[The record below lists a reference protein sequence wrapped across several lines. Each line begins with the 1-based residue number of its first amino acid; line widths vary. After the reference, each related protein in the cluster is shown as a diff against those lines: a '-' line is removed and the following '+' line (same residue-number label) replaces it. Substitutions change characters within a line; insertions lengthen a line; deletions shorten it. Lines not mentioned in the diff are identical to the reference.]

1 MSCLQRAFEDK
12 YEDFKKSLNLNT
24 GSLKGSYVVDNE
36 FPIGQHDKQQ
46 YFRSITYQVKLSG
59 NSLTINQ
66 KGDKLPFTLI
76 QGYSRNDESKKR
88 QYSKSTT
95 K

>member
-36 FPIGQHDKQQ
+36 FPIG
-46 YFRSITYQVKLSG
+46 
-59 NSLTINQ
+59 
-66 KGDKLPFTLI
+66 
-76 QGYSRNDESKKR
+76 
-88 QYSKSTT
+88 
-95 K
+95 